1 MNREHGFLRMRTGH
15 QHNRVTFV
23 ELFFDLVFVFAITQ
37 LSHTLME
44 HFTLAGAVEALTLLW
59 AVWCVWIYTAWAT
72 NWLDPE
78 NMKVRILL
86 FVLMFA
92 GLILSA
98 SIPKAF
104 DSRGLAFA
112 AAYVFIQLSR
122 TAFVF
127 WSFREREHATEYRNF
142 LRILIWLIVSSIFW
156 LAGGFAD
163 DGARWG
169 FWIIAIILE
178 FVSPAFGFWLPV
190 LGRSFT
196 SDWHIEGAHMA
207 ERCGLFIIIVLGESI
222 LVTGAIFSNLEW
234 TAPTVIAFVASFVG
248 SVMMWWLYFDRT
260 SEAASEIIA
269 HSDDPGRLGRSAYTY
284 SHICLVAGIILLAV
298 SDEFVLSHP
307 TGHTE
312 VETTIALLGGTAL
325 YLIGNLLVKWTVWG
339 RVRISHV
346 YGLIAL
352 VLLIPASNVLSPV
365 MMMITTS
372 VLLVGIAVWENYYYR
387 QYWEEH
393 PVSTHTHSEQA
404 Q

>member
-37 LSHTLME
+37 LSHTLIE
-44 HFTLAGAVEALTLLW
+44 HFTLAGGVEVMTLLC

-78 NMKVRILL
+78 NVQVRILL
-86 FVLMFA
+86 FVLMLA

-127 WSFREREHATEYRNF
+127 WSFRGRGLLTEYRNF
-142 LRILIWLIVSSIFW
+142 LRILIWLIVSSLFW
-156 LAGGFAD
+156 LAGGFAE
-163 DGARWG
+163 DGARLG

-178 FVSPAFGFWLPV
+178 FVSPALGYWVPI
-190 LGRSFT
+190 LGRSST
-196 SDWHIEGAHMA
+196 SDWNIEGAHMA

-248 SVMMWWLYFDRT
+248 SVMLWWLYFDRT

-312 VETTIALLGGTAL
+312 VETTIVRLGGTAL

-339 RVRISHV
+339 RLRISHI
-346 YGLIAL
+346 YGLTAL
-352 VLLIPASNVLSPV
+352 ALLIPASNVLSPM
-365 MMMITTS
+365 MMMIATS
-372 VLLVGIAVWENYYYR
+372 AVLVGIAVWEIFYYR

-393 PVSTHTHSEQA
+393 PVSTHTHPEQA